1 MLRWWTICHS
11 FHRIWCTNKRSDAN
25 RTSLPEGLFR
35 KREAWGRQDMQEVLG
50 WLSSRF
56 GDSQSTRQ
64 TAATSCIGIS
74 AQHLWMWSWNCQ
86 KVHKGLPLSLSSLVL
101 FGHEKK
107 IVVLFQD
114 FFQHPGTKNSGQRRL
129 PLFLSF
135 SFAKALFWCSNFVQ
149 IPSDLG
155 QPPVGAAL
163 QGFENSLRNC
173 VFDVCNG
180 ALSHWNICRKTPG
193 CGRKLWYKGNLF
205 ERQGNLESPM
215 QRGLF
220 DWQVFKYRMWQGFC
234 DFYHFYLTCI
244 WDNFICAIFEAFVP
258 TSS

>member
-11 FHRIWCTNKRSDAN
+11 FHRILCTNKRSDLRPTGPAFLKGCSESE
-25 RTSLPEGLFR
+25 RL
-35 KREAWGRQDMQEVLG
+35 EADKTCKKYL
-50 WLSSRF
+50 
-56 GDSQSTRQ
+56 GDSVADLVTHNPLGKQLQLVASGFQLST
-64 TAATSCIGIS
+64 CD
-74 AQHLWMWSWNCQ
+74 MWSWNCQ
-86 KVHKGLPLSLSSLVL
+86 KLHKQLPLSLSSLVL

-129 PLFLSF
+129 PLFLLF
-135 SFAKALFWCSNFVQ
+135 SFAKALFWCSNFAQ

-180 ALSHWNICRKTPG
+180 ALSHLKYMQEDSR
-193 CGRKLWYKGNLF
+193 LW
-205 ERQGNLESPM
+205 
-215 QRGLF
+215 
-220 DWQVFKYRMWQGFC
+220 
-234 DFYHFYLTCI
+234 
-244 WDNFICAIFEAFVP
+244 
-258 TSS
+258 